1 MKRSIKKAFSEN
13 DERYTPPK
21 LVRLIAPYVAE
32 MAKRKFRDVG
42 EPLYVWCPFDSE
54 ESEFYRRLKDI
65 ENVRI
70 WRSWIGD
77 NPQRDF
83 FKYEPPVWDVAVSN
97 PPFSLKKA
105 VFERLF
111 ELGKPFAMLMNMM
124 ALNYQEIGSLF
135 ADNPVQLLV
144 PDKKISFDGKTSSF
158 CSGYVCKDFLPKDL
172 TFVHCEDNNTGEN
185 FECSYHLEKILR
197 EQGTWEGKASPM
209 REAE

>member
-1 MKRSIKKAFSEN
+1 MRRSMKRAFCEN
-13 DERYTPPK
+13 DERHTPPK

-32 MAKRKFRDVG
+32 TAERKYRDSG
-42 EPLYVWCPFDSE
+42 EPLNVWCPFDSE

-65 ENVRI
+65 PNVHL
-70 WRSWIGD
+70 WRSCISD
-77 NPQRDF
+77 SPSRDF
-83 FKYEPPVWDVAVSN
+83 FAYEPSEWDVAVSN

-158 CSGYVCKDFLPKDL
+158 CSGYVCKDFLPRDL
-172 TFVHCEDNNTGEN
+172 IFAHCADNNTGEN
-185 FECSYHLEKILR
+185 FECPYHLEKVLR
-197 EQGTWEGKASPM
+197 EQGVWEGKAS
-209 REAE
+209 ATK

>member
-13 DERYTPPK
+13 DERHTPPK
-21 LVRLIAPYVAE
+21 LVRLIAPYVAKKAE
-32 MAKRKFRDVG
+32 RKAHYSDD
-42 EPLYVWCPFDSE
+42 PLYVWCPFDSE

-65 ENVRI
+65 PNVHV

-77 NPQRDF
+77 SPKRDF
-83 FKYEPPVWDVAVSN
+83 FAYEPPEWDVAVSN
-97 PPFSLKKA
+97 PPFSLKKS

-111 ELGKPFAMLMNMM
+111 GFEKPFAMLMNIM

-158 CSGYVCKDFLPKDL
+158 CSGYVCKDFLPRDL
-172 TFVHCEDNNTGEN
+172 IFTHCADNNTGEN

-197 EQGTWEGKASPM
+197 EQGVWEGKASAM
-209 REAE
+209 K